1 MLDECKGERLE
12 EILAVFSHA
21 VLKRVLQENGP
32 APQALAQQLALENF
46 SYSGE
51 RSLLSSLI
59 LAHKASL
66 SKHLGEKD
74 ASRAQYQDF
83 LNLLDLNERRIARR
97 HEQLKQVVGE
107 HGAHNQIPAKEI
119 TALQLRVQKNWSGA
133 EQWLDTILYGD
144 STTNM
149 DSVLATPFEKLWKHV
164 ENGSLSDIEG
174 KKHVGLLD
182 QLEVRVRDQEARLA
196 RWQSFGKT
204 LKNSVSPSKSKDQ
217 VTTNGAKIDLGFTRH
232 QSLQLPRKESTS
244 MTDAASTEPLEEY
257 CQIVNNMKAE
267 LANARKP
274 QRIKGVAARKRSTPD
289 IVSSPAPTPTSHSP
303 VLEPLVVASPSFTGQ
318 NLQDQ
323 DEDWTSA
330 SEVEEDLPTR
340 STVVN
345 KTRGQSTYPLTSNK
359 SKDPATAGITLQN
372 TDDPINSKI
381 NSKINSQQYDS
392 RERDQPNP
400 PAAAPRPRSQS
411 PAPIQ
416 VPTKLAT
423 ATEES
428 ILADQILDS
437 VSASSPS
444 PKKRHTLSL
453 AERTRL
459 SMSRASHSKYS
470 ELHDEF
476 DNIADLPRLSIKPT
490 AQAERKAAADPDTE
504 RHADLIS
511 RTRKSMAGF
520 EAAQKK
526 AQVERR
532 RSVKD
537 AKKKQRESSYFPRVE
552 EEPVTPSLD
561 PVELIEGDPDYE
573 SVFKSRPKIATS
585 PALSPTRIWE
595 DENED

>member
-12 EILAVFSHA
+12 EIMAVFSNA
-21 VLKRVLQENGP
+21 VLKRVLQNKTP
-32 APQALAQQLALENF
+32 SPQALAQQLASENF

-51 RSLLSSLI
+51 RSLLSGLI

-66 SKHLGEKD
+66 SKHLSKKD
-74 ASRAQYQDF
+74 ASRAQYLDF
-83 LNLLDLNERRIARR
+83 SNLLNLNERRIVRR
-97 HEQLKQVVGE
+97 HEQLKQVIEE
-107 HGAHNQIPAKEI
+107 HGSRDQIPVPEI

-144 STTNM
+144 SAANT
-149 DSVLATPFEKLWKHV
+149 DDVLATPFEELWQHV
-164 ENGSLSDIEG
+164 EKGSIGDIERG
-174 KKHVGLLD
+174 KHVGLLD
-182 QLEVRVRDQEARLA
+182 QLDVRVKDQEARLA
-196 RWQSFGKT
+196 RWRSFGKT
-204 LKNSVSPSKSKDQ
+204 LKKTNPPLKSKDQ
-217 VTTNGAKIDLGFTRH
+217 IAPKGAKIDLGFTQH
-232 QSLQLPRKESTS
+232 QALQLPRKESTS
-244 MTDAASTEPLEEY
+244 LVHAPPTSLSMEDYSRL
-257 CQIVNNMKAE
+257 IDNMKAE
-267 LANARKP
+267 LIGVGKP
-274 QRIKGVAARKRSTPD
+274 QSTISVAARESKALD
-289 IVSSPAPTPTSHSP
+289 IVSSPAAASSSQSP
-303 VLEPLVVASPSFTGQ
+303 VIKSPVVTSPKSTGGTFCEK
-318 NLQDQ
+318 
-323 DEDWTSA
+323 DEDWTSE
-330 SEVEEDLPTR
+330 SDVDEVLP
-340 STVVN
+340 
-345 KTRGQSTYPLTSNK
+345 KQSTTINK
-359 SKDPATAGITLQN
+359 IRGHTTYSLASTKPKQTASREIPTNELDNQVN
-372 TDDPINSKI
+372 FKND
-381 NSKINSQQYDS
+381 SQQYEIKYDTKNQNKQ
-392 RERDQPNP
+392 QP
-400 PAAAPRPRSQS
+400 AAPRPRSQTPPS
-411 PAPIQ
+411 IQ
-416 VPTKLAT
+416 APTKLA
-423 ATEES
+423 ALTEES
-428 ILADQILDS
+428 VLADQILDS

-476 DNIADLPRLSIKPT
+476 DDIADLPRLSIKP
-490 AQAERKAAADPDTE
+490 AALAEKKAAADPDME

-552 EEPVTPSLD
+552 EEAVTPGLD